1 MRRATTW
8 WRIKFFG
15 RRFLWGSQKH
25 RPHATVPER
34 NGRCRPPCDPWRAV
48 GRSGESLTPD
58 GASADAVACHWPAK
72 KGPAH
77 RHRASHRI
85 KAELRGSQVRLHK
98 RRRRGRF
105 LWAGTEEGPALMH
118 RASHIAD
125 ATTLSPPCNSGM
137 TVATAGGSTWRSEAA
152 QQKARC
158 VSTELVHK
166 GVTYR
171 FRRRRRTGIARERN
185 VPFETEAAPNSNG
198 AERLPFPAASG
209 TVLALAD

>member
-34 NGRCRPPCDPWRAV
+34 NGRCRPPCNPWRAV

-58 GASADAVACHWPAK
+58 GASADAVARHWPAK

-137 TVATAGGSTWRSEAA
+137 TVATAGGSTWRAEAA

-158 VSTELVHK
+158 VSTGLVHK
-166 GVTYR
+166 RVTYR
-171 FRRRRRTGIARERN
+171 APAPDGHCEGTERAVRN
-185 VPFETEAAPNSNG
+185 RGRPEF
-198 AERLPFPAASG
+198 
-209 TVLALAD
+209 